1 MPSRFRRTPSK
12 TLLSQV
18 DSLRRKIAEDEKRI
32 RYESAYV
39 RRERKDLAPADD
51 DAAVRAIRAAG
62 GLEGGGKEK
71 ENARK
76 GNEEEGGGGGGG
88 VKEIFQDETGQ
99 GSAARDK
106 EEEGAGSKEVVT
118 KSLGGEIL
126 LSTHSSLSFLNKP
139 PQREEKVLN

>member
-1 MPSRFRRTPSK
+1 MPSRFRRTPSE

-76 GNEEEGGGGGGG
+76 GNEEEGGGGGG
-88 VKEIFQDETGQ
+88 VKEIVQDETGQ